1 MYIFKTPVV
10 CLRKMAVFARCT
22 WLYVEDYTFVQ
33 EITKVLLQYMKTKH
47 AKIKTTYFNFPDE
60 VVIKDVK
67 NIAVKQI
74 GEPCDVTDKTE
85 VVLTFTLQC
94 KILNGYTFITPVLK
108 TVKYVYY

>member
-1 MYIFKTPVV
+1 M
-10 CLRKMAVFARCT
+10 
-22 WLYVEDYTFVQ
+22 
-33 EITKVLLQYMKTKH
+33 
-47 AKIKTTYFNFPDE
+47 TYFYFPDE
-60 VVIKDVK
+60 VVIEDVE

-94 KILNGYTFITPVLK
+94 KILNGYTFFTPVLK